1 MVGVNRLN
9 IWYIVFLIEYF
20 CGQKNFCILYLN
32 IFNICDMAT
41 MENVMVLKLNLLSI
55 GVEKHSQ
62 YVREI
67 KVKAM
72 KINKLCVL
80 SPSPHRLGCYTGHS

>member
-1 MVGVNRLN
+1 
-9 IWYIVFLIEYF
+9 
-20 CGQKNFCILYLN
+20 
-32 IFNICDMAT
+32 MAT

-72 KINKLCVL
+72 KVNKLLVL

>member
-1 MVGVNRLN
+1 MGGVNRLN

-20 CGQKNFCILYLN
+20 CGQRNFCILYLN

-55 GVEKHSQ
+55 AVEKHSQ

-72 KINKLCVL
+72 KVNKLLVL